1 MPALTILPGTPAP
14 KEKALGVPTK
24 TLKLFVPAALK
35 KLEPK
40 PTPVAV
46 VAVKA
51 AGTFKLA
58 FGPNTI
64 PAGLIRKRLEL
75 PPVTVIKPL
84 ISEASPP
91 AIRANIF

>member
-1 MPALTILPGTPAP
+1 MPTN
-14 KEKALGVPTK
+14 V
-24 TLKLFVPAALK
+24 LKSFTPAALNQ
-35 KLEPK
+35 LEPK

-51 AGTFKLA
+51 AGTFKVA

-64 PAGLIRKRLEL
+64 PAGLIKKRLEL

-84 ISEASPP
+84 IREASPEMRP
-91 AIRANIF
+91 NIF